1 MAEKENKKQIT
12 AEPEFVET
20 TDEAPAEE
28 PVAEAEPEVEES
40 PAEPEAVAEE
50 ASAEPEAAEA
60 EPEAPVEEPAPDP
73 GVTGTWYS
81 LEHKFVI
88 EPGISSLPEPPIT
101 GKATGAV
108 PVPQILERTP

>member
-28 PVAEAEPEVEES
+28 PVAEAEPEIEES

-50 ASAEPEAAEA
+50 ASAEP
-60 EPEAPVEEPAPDP
+60 
-73 GVTGTWYS
+73 
-81 LEHKFVI
+81 
-88 EPGISSLPEPPIT
+88 
-101 GKATGAV
+101 
-108 PVPQILERTP
+108 